1 MIADFLIPALLIVS
15 AVVVPV
21 VVIALDGKKAER

>member
-1 MIADFLIPALLIVS
+1 MIPDVVIPALLIVS

-21 VVIALDGKKAER
+21 VVIVLDGKKAER

>member
-1 MIADFLIPALLIVS
+1 MNADLFLTWLLIAA